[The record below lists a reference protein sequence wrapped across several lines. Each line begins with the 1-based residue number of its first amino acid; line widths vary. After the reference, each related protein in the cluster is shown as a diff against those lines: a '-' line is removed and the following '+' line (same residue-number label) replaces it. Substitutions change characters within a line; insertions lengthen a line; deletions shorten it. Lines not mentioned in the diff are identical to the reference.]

1 MPLKDILESVG
12 RTDVNTQIIM
22 ESFDLST
29 DDMVG
34 FSKDNKHI
42 ILRDNNNMIYCNIDQ
57 NARKKV
63 NDFMRSI

>member
-22 ESFDLST
+22 ESFNLST

-34 FSKDNKHI
+34 FSKDNKHV

>member
-1 MPLKDILESVG
+1 
-12 RTDVNTQIIM
+12 M

-29 DDMVG
+29 DAMVG
-34 FSKDNKHI
+34 FSKDNKHV